1 MSMAD
6 SFDADWLSLREGVDA
21 QSRCRPLAQAFL
33 TAVAQGGSRPILDLG
48 CGTGANLRYLR
59 QVAGKPFDAVAVDRD
74 PLLLARLRADLPWVE
89 TLEADLTALD
99 RLPWDRIGGVTCSAL
114 LDLVSASWMQ
124 ALMAR
129 LAAHRLPFLAALSV
143 DGQHDFTPPQEL
155 DETVSIAFAGD
166 QRRDKGF
173 GGPSLGPLAPDQALA
188 AARAA
193 GMRVEAADTPWQLSA
208 DRDGPLLRAF
218 LQGYGLGRP
227 QAAPW
232 LADRLAA
239 LAAGALSLRV
249 GHRDILATL

>member
-1 MSMAD
+1 MAD

-21 QSRCRPLAQAFL
+21 GSRSRPLAEAFL
-33 TAVAQGGSRPILDLG
+33 AAIAQGGNRPILDLG
-48 CGTGANLRYLR
+48 CGTGANLRYLG
-59 QVAGKPFDAVAVDRD
+59 QVGGQAFAAIAVDRD

-89 TLEADLTALD
+89 TWEADLTALD
-99 RLPWDRIGGVTCSAL
+99 QLPWERIGGVTCSAL
-114 LDLVSASWMQ
+114 LDLVSADWIT

-143 DGQHDFTPPQEL
+143 DGRHDFAPPHEM
-155 DETVSIAFAGD
+155 DEAVSAAFAGD

-173 GGPSLGPLAPDQALA
+173 GGASLGPLAPDQALD

-193 GMRVEAADTPWQLSA
+193 GLRAEAADTPWQLSA
-208 DRDGPLLRAF
+208 DKDGPLLRAF
-218 LQGYGLGRP
+218 LHGYGLGRP

-239 LAAGALSLRV
+239 LEAGTLSLRV
-249 GHRDILATL
+249 GHRDVLATL